1 MFRLEEAA
9 RVWLVLGKTDM
20 RKAIN
25 GLSAIVASELG
36 LDPMS
41 GQYFVFCGRR
51 KDVLKILYYDRNGYA
66 LWQKRLEEDHFRWPR
81 SGEEAR
87 AITGEELGWLLLGL
101 DMEQA
106 YRPKRYIA

>member
-1 MFRLEEAA
+1 VLRLEQTA
-9 RVWLVLGKTDM
+9 RVWLVLGRTDM

-25 GLSAIVASELG
+25 GLSALVATSLN

-51 KDVLKILYYDRNGYA
+51 RDTLKILYYDQSGYA
-66 LWQKRLEEDHFRWPR
+66 LWQKMLEAGIFRWPKN
-81 SGEEAR
+81 GEEAR
-87 AITGEELGWLLLGL
+87 AITGEQLGWLLSGL

-106 YRPKRYIA
+106 HRPQRYSA